1 LVTPDDLLFFLGGV
15 IWLTVVMAI
24 TFSRGATS
32 SKYRSIGTF
41 IYGGE
46 FLSLM
51 FDEKSLDPSVGDL
64 TSDFIKKIRIIKKL
78 LALELVIFVIFLLFF
93 WS

>member
-1 LVTPDDLLFFLGGV
+1 
-15 IWLTVVMAI
+15 
-24 TFSRGATS
+24 
-32 SKYRSIGTF
+32 
-41 IYGGE
+41 
-46 FLSLM
+46 M